1 MCHLIENS
9 PLIHSRL
16 EYQGFVRT
24 TRSMLSSNKHL
35 DLKIPHIFIFLVG
48 VTPNIINI
56 AHKRTDYPT
65 GSCLLEAFLF
75 QGSSEDR
82 CKHTHCQKMT

>member
-1 MCHLIENS
+1 MCHLKENS

-24 TRSMLSSNKHL
+24 IRSMLSSNKHL

-56 AHKRTDYPT
+56 AHKLHRLPYRFLPP
-65 GSCLLEAFLF
+65 GSFPVPRFL
-75 QGSSEDR
+75 
-82 CKHTHCQKMT
+82 